1 MNDFNNMSLP
11 DLEKL
16 KIGYLNK
23 IYNLNSTLNEIYLA
37 IKLKRNNI
45 TTEATQNN

>member
-1 MNDFNNMSLP
+1 MNNFNNMSLP

-23 IYNLNSTLNEIYLA
+23 IHNLNSTLDKIYLA
-37 IKLKRNNI
+37 IKLKRNSMI
-45 TTEATQNN
+45 QNN